1 MVVIEPFKI
10 TYDNPIATYQPG
22 DVLCGTLHIGF
33 SESTKVRSKFVQW
46 AITKDD
52 FLFTDAASMNQTVSF
67 ISVTSTAVDW
77 YFNVP

>member
-10 TYDNPIATYQPG
+10 TYDNPTATYQPG

-46 AITKDD
+46 AI
-52 FLFTDAASMNQTVSF
+52 N
-67 ISVTSTAVDW
+67 
-77 YFNVP
+77 